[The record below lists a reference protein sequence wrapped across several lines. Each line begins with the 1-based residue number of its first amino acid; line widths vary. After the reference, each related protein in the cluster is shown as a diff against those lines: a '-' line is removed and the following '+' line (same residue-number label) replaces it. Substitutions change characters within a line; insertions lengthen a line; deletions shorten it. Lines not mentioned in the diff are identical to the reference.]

1 MSINE
6 RNDIESQITDF
17 KPAKAGLKQKCR
29 NCGHMSDPFLYL
41 SKSLSVGWKK
51 SYHGGNFFMGV
62 GVTGE
67 QNPYNEGWR
76 HSKYRSHML
85 INGCDKK
92 MKLIGRKPKYR

>member
-1 MSINE
+1 
-6 RNDIESQITDF
+6 
-17 KPAKAGLKQKCR
+17 
-29 NCGHMSDPFLYL
+29 MSDPFLYL

-62 GVTGE
+62 RVTGE